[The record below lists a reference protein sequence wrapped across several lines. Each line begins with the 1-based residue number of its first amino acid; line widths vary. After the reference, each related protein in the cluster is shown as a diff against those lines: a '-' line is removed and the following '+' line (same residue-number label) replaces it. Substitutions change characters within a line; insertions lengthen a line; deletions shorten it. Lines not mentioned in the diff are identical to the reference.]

1 VGRDPWQVHC
11 LFTNPVDA
19 PPLDPL
25 QLSGEHMSPR
35 NLPKAIYAAMTD
47 PLGQKPR
54 GPTSGFIRSMSV
66 VFSGACRRVDLYGFS
81 NNGGPEYYSQ
91 NLMKQ
96 HHSAELESW
105 VFHSLMRNYSNELH
119 TCVHI

>member
-1 VGRDPWQVHC
+1 V
-11 LFTNPVDA
+11 
-19 PPLDPL
+19 DPL

-35 NLPKAIYAAMTD
+35 SLPKAIYAAMTD
-47 PLGQKPR
+47 PFGPKPR
-54 GPTSGFIRSMSV
+54 GATSGFSGAMSV
-66 VFSGACRRVDLYGFS
+66 VFSDACRRVDLYGFS
-81 NNGGPEYYSQ
+81 NNGGPEYYNLGQSQ
-91 NLMKQ
+91 IFMKQ